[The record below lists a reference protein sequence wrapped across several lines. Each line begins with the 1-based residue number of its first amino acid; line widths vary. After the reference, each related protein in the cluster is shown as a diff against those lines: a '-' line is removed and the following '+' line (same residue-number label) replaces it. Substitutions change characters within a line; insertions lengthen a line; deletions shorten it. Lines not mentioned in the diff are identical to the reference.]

1 MQTHHLIPLA
11 TQLLDYANPSPK
23 LWLTFSLKTNHL
35 VQSSQCDLHSH
46 PDLAVEPDHLF
57 MSLHGLKM
65 KLTIP
70 KIICTMYGMHD
81 LHRTN
86 LPKKDTYSEED
97 KKFPM
102 LSTYYSLLIS
112 YIRQLRWQQ

>member
-57 MSLHGLKM
+57 MIKDEADYT
-65 KLTIP
+65 KNN
-70 KIICTMYGMHD
+70 MH
-81 LHRTN
+81 HVWN
-86 LPKKDTYSEED
+86 A
-97 KKFPM
+97 
-102 LSTYYSLLIS
+102 
-112 YIRQLRWQQ
+112 